1 MHKHGREAAGQNSA
15 VSREERNVGGGQGER
30 GAERGR
36 HEDRKGDG
44 VGGRILERVSREVG
58 AEGYRRYFEHQARVN
73 VDGSRVQVTVPTGF
87 VADLLGRK
95 YGESLR
101 RAAGEELGAERV
113 EVTFRIDRG
122 AFVEGHA
129 PGRAESV
136 KTARVP
142 SGHSKAASPDL
153 SRYRLDDFEVG
164 EANRLAHAAAV
175 ALSGR
180 TFVRSS
186 SPLFLHGPCG
196 VGKTHLLRA
205 AAAAVKE
212 LGIGSVVYT
221 SAEAFTNDYI
231 MSVQGNTLPAFRSRF
246 RGVALLCIDD
256 VQFLKNKTGTQREL
270 LHTFDAIDLSGA
282 RVMLASDEHPRR
294 VQSLSEALVSRFM
307 AGLVVRIDP
316 PEPSLRARI
325 VSRLAASRGL
335 SIDAAGA
342 ALISSQCGSGG
353 GAGGAQSVRDIEG
366 VLSRIAAMRAL
377 PGHAGSE
384 AGSPVGLVMIR
395 RALGMGEGDSASAS
409 RPVRPVRMTL
419 IIEEVCRVLRVEA
432 SELFGKG
439 RHKRVVLARSVCAVL
454 GRSLTT
460 MSYPEIARALGRPN
474 HSTVV
479 TAVQRLQ
486 GQIAAAETVAPYLGG
501 DLDVLTAE
509 LGGLSIEALLQQIR
523 HDIFRASPGL

>member
-1 MHKHGREAAGQNSA
+1 MHRHGRDGAGQSTAGSNEARGGGAGDRGRNDDRKNDGAGAGGA
-15 VSREERNVGGGQGER
+15 VSG
-30 GAERGR
+30 
-36 HEDRKGDG
+36 G
-44 VGGRILERVSREVG
+44 VGVRILERVSREVG
-58 AEGYRRYFEHQARVN
+58 AEGYRRYFEHQTRVS

-122 AFVEGHA
+122 AFVDGHA
-129 PGRAESV
+129 PGRVETP
-136 KTARVP
+136 KPARP
-142 SGHSKAASPDL
+142 SSNGSAKVDP
-153 SRYRLDDFEVG
+153 SRYRLEDFEVG

-175 ALSGR
+175 SLAGR
-180 TFVRSS
+180 TCPRSS

-196 VGKTHLLRA
+196 VGKTHLLQ
-205 AAAAVKE
+205 AVAGAVRE
-212 LGIGSVVYT
+212 LSIGAVVYT
-221 SAEAFTNDYI
+221 SAEAFTNEYI
-231 MSVQGNTLPAFRSRF
+231 MAVQANRLPAFRGRY

-307 AGLVVRIDP
+307 AGMVVRIDP
-316 PEPSLRARI
+316 PEPALRARI
-325 VSRLAASRGL
+325 VARLAAKRGL
-335 SIDAAGA
+335 VIDAAGA
-342 ALISSQCGSGG
+342 ALISSQCGGNGG
-353 GAGGAQSVRDIEG
+353 SVHSVRDIEG
-366 VLSRIAAMRAL
+366 VLSRIVAMRSL
-377 PGHAGSE
+377 PGHSASEGGS
-384 AGSPVGLVMIR
+384 SVGLVMIR
-395 RALGMGEGDSASAS
+395 RALGIGESEGSAAN

-479 TAVQRLQ
+479 TAVQRLE
-486 GQIAAAETVAPYLGG
+486 GQVARGETVAPYLGG

-509 LGGLSIEALLQQIR
+509 LGGLSVEGLIQQIR
-523 HDIFRASPGL
+523 HDILRSAPSM

>member
-1 MHKHGREAAGQNSA
+1 MHRHGRDPNGPSSAG
-15 VSREERNVGGGQGER
+15 SREGRDHAGRVEQNR
-30 GAERGR
+30 GAT
-36 HEDRKGDG
+36 DIA
-44 VGGRILERVSREVG
+44 GGRILERVSREVG
-58 AEGYRRYFEHQARVN
+58 AEGYRRYFEHQTRVN

-95 YGESLR
+95 YGDSLR
-101 RAAGEELGAERV
+101 RAAGAELGAERV
-113 EVTFRIDRG
+113 EVSFRIDRG
-122 AFVEGHA
+122 AFVEIHA
-129 PGRAESV
+129 PGRVEP
-136 KTARVP
+136 ARAARP
-142 SGHSKAASPDL
+142 AFNGIAKSGKGTDPL
-153 SRYRLDDFEVG
+153 RYRLDDFEVG
-164 EANRLAHAAAV
+164 EANRLAHAAA
-175 ALSGR
+175 ATLAGR
-180 TFVRSS
+180 ECPRAA

-196 VGKTHLLRA
+196 VGKTHLLQ
-205 AAAAVKE
+205 AVAGSVRE
-212 LGIGSVVYT
+212 LGIGQVVYT
-221 SAEAFTNDYI
+221 TAEAFTNDYI
-231 MSVQGNTLPAFRSRF
+231 MAVQGNKLPAFRTRF

-307 AGLVVRIDP
+307 AGMVVRIEP
-316 PEPSLRARI
+316 PEPDLRARI
-325 VSRLAASRGL
+325 VSRLAAKRGL
-335 SIDAAGA
+335 VIDPAGA
-342 ALISSQCGSGG
+342 ALISSRCGSDVP
-353 GAGGAQSVRDIEG
+353 SVRDIEG
-366 VLSRIAAMRAL
+366 ILSRIEAMRAL
-377 PGHAGSE
+377 PGSAETG
-384 AGSPVGLVMIR
+384 APVGLVMIR
-395 RALGMGEGDSASAS
+395 RALGMGESEGSGAT

-432 SELFGKG
+432 GELFGKG

-486 GQIAAAETVAPYLGG
+486 SQVAAAETVAPYLGG

-509 LGGLSIEALLQQIR
+509 LGGLSIEGLIQQIR
-523 HDIFRASPGL
+523 HDIMRVAPGG